1 MGSVRKDKKSLYIDQ
16 EALAT
21 LALVKEGILS
31 PVDKLMNKKESD
43 EVEKTSSYNGRFFP
57 FPFILAPSGKR
68 NEKVLQN
75 LKSGEV
81 IELVVD
87 GVKCGELKVDD
98 VFEIDR
104 LKRVEKI
111 FATTDVNHP
120 GVKDTLKRLG
130 KYAVSGEYSVD
141 TTSVKEIKQ
150 QIQKQKELT
159 NAKKVTAIMMAGK
172 PLHRG
177 HERMIRIAL
186 DNSDMIVLFLLKPYK
201 KDKFSYELRYK
212 ALKFYVDNF
221 LPKNKVLIVPFE
233 NTYIFA
239 GYNNIFLDSLAAK
252 NFGCDAISVGQ
263 NHSGIGMFYDKY
275 GTNSI
280 VDRFKSEEFEIEVS
294 SEYVY
299 CDECKTLVSTKT
311 CPHGSHHHI
320 RYISEFIEGIMLEG
334 LLPPAVLVRK
344 EISAIFLSSLYKN
357 RWKKLINKFPDF
369 FPSSGLLEELDDE
382 KFYLKIVDL
391 HQTVSLT

>member
-1 MGSVRKDKKSLYIDQ
+1 MELVKRDKALYIDK

-21 LALVKEGILS
+21 LAMAKEGILF
-31 PVDKLMNKKESD
+31 PVDKLMNSSESL
-43 EVEKTSSYNGRFFP
+43 EVEKSLLYKEEFFP
-57 FPFILAPSGKR
+57 FPFILAPSGRK
-68 NEKVLQN
+68 NKIV
-75 LKSGEV
+75 LKSLKKDDIV
-81 IELVVD
+81 NLVVD
-87 GVKCGELKVDD
+87 GSICGELKVEE

-104 LKRVEKI
+104 LKRIEKI
-111 FATTDVNHP
+111 FATTDPSHP

-141 TTSVKEIKQ
+141 TTFVKNIKNM
-150 QIQKQKELT
+150 IVKQKKLVD
-159 NAKKVTAIMMAGK
+159 AKKVTAIMIAAK

-186 DNSDMIVLFLLKPYK
+186 DKADMIVLFLLKPYK
-201 KDKFSYELRYK
+201 KDKFSYELREE
-212 ALKFYVDNF
+212 ALRYYVDNF
-221 LPKNKVLIVPFE
+221 LPKNRVLIVPFE

-239 GYNNIFLDSLAAK
+239 GYNNVFLDSLAAK

-280 VDRFKSEEFEIEVS
+280 VDRFERDDFSIEVS
-294 SEYVY
+294 NEYVY
-299 CDECKTLVSTKT
+299 CNECKTLVSTKT

-320 RYISEFIEGIMLEG
+320 SYISEFIEEIMIQG
-334 LLPPAVLVRK
+334 LLPPTILVRK
-344 EISAIFLSSLYKN
+344 EISAIFLSSLHKN
-357 RWKKLINKFPDF
+357 RWKKLITKYPNF
-369 FPSSGLLEELDDE
+369 FPSSGLLEEMDDK
-382 KFYLKIVDL
+382 KFYQKIIGL

>member
-1 MGSVRKDKKSLYIDQ
+1 MGSVKNDKSLYIDK

-21 LALVKEGILS
+21 LAMVKEGVLL
-31 PVDKLMNKKESD
+31 PVDKLMNETESKN
-43 EVEKTSSYNGRFFP
+43 VEENSTYKGEFFP

-68 NEKVLQN
+68 NEKVLKS
-75 LKSGEV
+75 LKCGEK
-81 IELVVD
+81 INLVVD
-87 GVKCGELKVDD
+87 SEICGFLVVED
-98 VFEIDR
+98 VFKIDR

-111 FATTDVNHP
+111 FATTDSSHP

-130 KYAVSGEYSVD
+130 EYAVSGEYSVD
-141 TTSVKEIKQ
+141 TTFIKN
-150 QIQKQKELT
+150 IKELIQAQRKIVD
-159 NAKKVTAIMMAGK
+159 AKKVTAIMMAAK

-186 DNSDMIVLFLLKPYK
+186 DKSDMIVLFLLKPYK
-201 KDKFSYELRYK
+201 KDKFSYELREE
-212 ALKFYVDNF
+212 ALRYYVDNF
-221 LPKNKVLIVPFE
+221 LPKNRVLIVPFE

-239 GYNNIFLDSLAAK
+239 GYNNVFLDSLAAK
-252 NFGCDAISVGQ
+252 NLGCDAISVGQ

-280 VDRFKSEEFEIEVS
+280 VDRFKRDDFKIEVS

-299 CDECKTLVSTKT
+299 CNECKTLVSTNT

-320 RYISEFIEGIMLEG
+320 SYVSEFIEELMIQG
-334 LLPPAVLVRK
+334 LLPPTILVRK

-357 RWKKLINKFPDF
+357 RWKKLISKYPNF
-369 FPSSGLLEELDDE
+369 FPSSGLLEEMDDK
-382 KFYLKIVDL
+382 KFYQKIIAL

>member
-1 MGSVRKDKKSLYIDQ
+1 MGSVKNDKSLYIDK

-21 LALVKEGILS
+21 LAMVKEGVLL
-31 PVDKLMNKKESD
+31 PVDKLMNEKESKA
-43 EVEKTSSYNGRFFP
+43 VEESSTYKGEFFP

-68 NEKVLQN
+68 NEKVLKS
-75 LKSGEV
+75 LKSGEK
-81 IELVVD
+81 INLVV
-87 GVKCGELKVDD
+87 GGEICGELKVDD
-98 VFEIDR
+98 VFKIDR

-111 FATTDVNHP
+111 FATTDTSHP

-130 KYAVSGEYSVD
+130 EYAVSGEYEVD
-141 TTSVKEIKQ
+141 TSFIKN
-150 QIQKQKELT
+150 IKELIK
-159 NAKKVTAIMMAGK
+159 NHREDVGAKKVTAIMIAAK

-186 DNSDMIVLFLLKPYK
+186 DKADMIVLFLLKPYK
-201 KDKFSYELRYK
+201 KDKFSYELREE
-212 ALKFYVDNF
+212 ALRYYVEHF
-221 LPKNKVLIVPFE
+221 LPKNRVLIVPFE

-239 GYNNIFLDSLAAK
+239 GYNNVFLDSLAAK
-252 NFGCDAISVGQ
+252 NLGCDAISVGQ

-280 VDRFKSEEFEIEVS
+280 VDRFKRDDFDIEVS

-299 CDECKTLVSTKT
+299 CNECKTLVSTNT

-320 RYISEFIEGIMLEG
+320 SYISEFIEELMIQG
-334 LLPPAVLVRK
+334 LLPPTILVRK

-357 RWKKLINKFPDF
+357 RWKKLITKYPNF
-369 FPSSGLLEELDDE
+369 FPSSGLLEEMDDK
-382 KFYLKIVDL
+382 KFYQKIIAL

>member
-1 MGSVRKDKKSLYIDQ
+1 MGSLKNDKSLYIDK

-21 LALVKEGILS
+21 LAMVKEGILS
-31 PVDKLMNKKESD
+31 PVDKLMNEKESK
-43 EVEKTSSYNGRFFP
+43 EVEESSTYKGEFFP

-68 NEKVLQN
+68 NEKVLKS
-75 LKSGEV
+75 LKSGQK
-81 IELVVD
+81 INLVQN
-87 GVKCGELKVDD
+87 GEICGELKVED

-111 FATTDVNHP
+111 FATTDPSHP

-130 KYAVSGEYSVD
+130 KYAVSGEYFVD
-141 TTSVKEIKQ
+141 TSFIKSIKEQIKRQ
-150 QIQKQKELT
+150 RELVG
-159 NAKKVTAIMMAGK
+159 AKKVTAIMIAAK

-186 DNSDMIVLFLLKPYK
+186 DKADMIVLFLLKPYK
-201 KDKFSYELRYK
+201 KDKFSYELRYE
-212 ALKFYVDNF
+212 ALKYYVDHF

-239 GYNNIFLDSLAAK
+239 GYNNVFLDSLAAK

-280 VDRFKSEEFEIEVS
+280 VDRFKRDDFSIEVS

-299 CDECKTLVSTKT
+299 CNECKTLVSTNT

-320 RYISEFIEGIMLEG
+320 SYISEFIEELMIQG
-334 LLPPAVLVRK
+334 LLPPTILVRK
-344 EISAIFLSSLYKN
+344 EISAIFLSSLHKN
-357 RWKKLINKFPDF
+357 RWKKLISKYPNF
-369 FPSSGLLEELDDE
+369 FPSSGLLEEMDDR
-382 KFYLKIVDL
+382 KFYQEIIAL

>member
-1 MGSVRKDKKSLYIDQ
+1 MGSAKRDKALYIDK

-21 LALVKEGILS
+21 LAIVKEGILS
-31 PVDKLMNKKESD
+31 PVNKLMNSAESK
-43 EVEKTSSYNGRFFP
+43 EVEETSTYQGKFFP

-68 NEKVLQN
+68 NAKVLQN
-75 LKSGEV
+75 LKSGETIDL
-81 IELVVD
+81 IEG
-87 GVKCGELKVDD
+87 GVKCGELTVEE
-98 VFEIDR
+98 VFKIDR
-104 LKRVEKI
+104 LKRVEQI
-111 FATTDVNHP
+111 FATTDVSHP

-130 KYAVSGEYSVD
+130 EYAVSGEYEVD
-141 TTSVKEIKQ
+141 TSFVKEIKEL
-150 QIQKQKELT
+150 IKKQRELT
-159 NAKKVTAIMMAGK
+159 NAKKITAIMMAAK

-177 HERMIRIAL
+177 HERMIRNAL
-186 DNSDMIVLFLLKPYK
+186 EKSDMIVLFLLKPYK
-201 KDKFSYELRYK
+201 KDKFSYELRYE
-212 ALKFYVDNF
+212 ALKYYTDNF

-239 GYNNIFLDSLAAK
+239 GYNNVFLDALAAK

-263 NHSGIGMFYDKY
+263 NHSGIGLFYDKY

-280 VDRFKSEEFEIEVS
+280 VDRFKSEDFEIEVS

-299 CDECKTLVSTKT
+299 CNECKTLVSTKT
-311 CPHGSHHHI
+311 CPHGTHHHI
-320 RYISEFIEGIMLEG
+320 SYKSEFIEELMLQG

-344 EISAIFLSSLYKN
+344 EISAIFLSSLFKN

-369 FPSSGLLEELDDE
+369 FPSNGLLEELDDK
-382 KFYLKIVDL
+382 KFYLKIIDL

>member
-1 MGSVRKDKKSLYIDQ
+1 MGLQRRDKSLYIDK

-21 LALVKEGILS
+21 LAIVKEGILS
-31 PVDKLMNKKESD
+31 PVNKLMNKQESAS
-43 EVEKTSSYNGRFFP
+43 VEATSTYKGKFFP

-68 NEKVLQN
+68 NAKVLQN
-75 LKSGEV
+75 LKKGEV
-81 IELVVD
+81 IDLIEG
-87 GVKCGELKVDD
+87 GVKCGELKVEE

-104 LKRVEKI
+104 LKRVEQI
-111 FATTDVNHP
+111 FATTDPSHP

-141 TTSVKEIKQ
+141 TSFVKEIKE
-150 QIQKQKELT
+150 IIKKQRELT
-159 NAKKVTAIMMAGK
+159 NAKKVTAIMMAAK

-177 HERMIRIAL
+177 HERMIRDAL
-186 DNSDMIVLFLLKPYK
+186 EKSDMIVLFLLKPYK
-201 KDKFSYELRYK
+201 KDKFSYELRYE
-212 ALKFYVDNF
+212 ALKYFTDNF

-239 GYNNIFLDSLAAK
+239 GYNNVFLDALAAK

-263 NHSGIGMFYDKY
+263 NHSGIGLFYDKY

-280 VDRFKSEEFEIEVS
+280 VGRFKSEDFEIEVS
-294 SEYVY
+294 NEYVY
-299 CDECKTLVSTKT
+299 CNECKTLVSTKT

-320 RYISEFIEGIMLEG
+320 RYNSEFIEELMVQG

-369 FPSSGLLEELDDE
+369 FPSNGLLEEMDDK
-382 KFYLKIVDL
+382 KFYLKIIDL